1 MSNNS
6 IAGKNQNIATIVAIA
21 FAILAPIIPAIL
33 LLASANSFG
42 AISDLPEYYCAA
54 KLALGGAGAKIYEL
68 AYFAAFE
75 QAMFPELSGRIIGFY
90 VPPIAVPLF
99 WFVGVFSVGAAKL
112 LWPRFL
118 LLLLLISFALLSRM
132 YSLTFKQRL
141 WLFAVLSLSGP
152 IYETLRIG
160 QIAPLLLLSFVGSLY
175 YLSKNRPLASGL
187 CLVGMLLKPQELLPV
202 LIFLLAA
209 RQYKA
214 ILGFCA
220 AAITTGI
227 ISWPLIGAEGYA
239 NYFKLLSYSSVHSE
253 LMQPELGPTL
263 RGQLLR
269 LVPGFLGQGAA
280 AAPDAQLIQYVSL
293 ASLVILVLALG
304 FIGYAGMKL
313 SAWAQ
318 TDESLSGSKVAEAL
332 TLIMPLGLVT
342 ALHCHIYDLVLL
354 IPCLIMLGIKHS
366 AKPLE
371 ALGLMLGLMPFLL
384 PFYIYI
390 HYDYLLKGG
399 MVNPLFVLLLILAG
413 YTGMKISMKFQ
424 RVSLE

>member
-6 IAGKNQNIATIVAIA
+6 IASKNQNLATIVAIA
-21 FAILAPIIPAIL
+21 FAILAPVIPAIL
-33 LLASANSFG
+33 LVASANSFG
-42 AISDLPEYYCAA
+42 AVSDLPEYYCAA

-99 WFVGVFSVGAAKL
+99 WFIGVLSTGAAKL

-118 LLLLLISFALLSRM
+118 LLLLLISFALLSRL
-132 YSLTFKQRL
+132 YSLSFKQRL

-175 YLSKNRPLASGL
+175 YLSKNRPLAAGL
-187 CLVGMLLKPQELLPV
+187 CLVCMLLKPQELLPV

-214 ILGFCA
+214 ILGFLA
-220 AAITTGI
+220 AAITTSI
-227 ISWPLIGAEGYA
+227 ISWPLIGVEGYA
-239 NYFKLLSYSSVHSE
+239 NYFKLLNYSSVHSE

-269 LVPGFLGQGAA
+269 LVPGFFGQGAGAA

-304 FIGYAGMKL
+304 SIYYVGNKFKGRQEASQI
-313 SAWAQ
+313 
-318 TDESLSGSKVAEAL
+318 AETM

-354 IPCLIMLGIKHS
+354 IPCLIVLGAKYS
-366 AKPLE
+366 AKPVE

-399 MVNPLFVLLLILAG
+399 VINPLFVLLLVLAG
-413 YTGMKISMKFQ
+413 YTGMKIFMKFQ
-424 RVSLE
+424 RASLE